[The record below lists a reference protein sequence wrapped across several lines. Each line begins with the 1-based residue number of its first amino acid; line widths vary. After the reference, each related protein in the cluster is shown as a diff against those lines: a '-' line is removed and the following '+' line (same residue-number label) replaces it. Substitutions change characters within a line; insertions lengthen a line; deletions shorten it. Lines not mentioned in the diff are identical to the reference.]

1 VYKVIWPWFFTTF
14 ARLSLCR
21 IGSRFLFCA
30 DNLTWGLVFGESL
43 FDLRVYDGLYS
54 LPRLTRLWW
63 GTERINEGHL
73 ICTLPVLGSTDAFL
87 LIICE
92 GSFTDAWP
100 LQDWNGGWHSF
111 CFKVMSKERICS
123 FHSSALP
130 CGVLPLI
137 PNALYSQM
145 TLPNPCGQMDICW
158 ATILMARWAGG
169 EGRHYVRW
177 LIDLPLDVWESIC
190 GGG

>member
-1 VYKVIWPWFFTTF
+1 MYKVIWPWFFTTF

-130 CGVLPLI
+130 QGVLPQYRTFIFPLSLAEPI
-137 PNALYSQM
+137 SWVVCGP
-145 TLPNPCGQMDICW
+145 LPSG
-158 ATILMARWAGG
+158 LVRWTQGG
-169 EGRHYVRW
+169 GRH
-177 LIDLPLDVWESIC
+177 DEGTSPS
-190 GGG
+190 